1 MSVIAPGRN
10 IVLFGM
16 MGAGK
21 TEVGHVVA
29 TRLGRPFWDTDD
41 IVERET
47 GMTVA
52 RIFAE
57 RGERAFRRHEAEAV
71 RHVAALRGRVV
82 AVGGGAVLDPENTT
96 ALRSAGDLVWLDA
109 GPAELAER
117 VGDHAGDRPLLAGAG
132 DAAGRSERLRR
143 LAEQRAQVYAAAAD
157 HRIDT
162 SGHSPAWV
170 ASQII
175 AWARTRPGLLARDER
190 EDGPA

>member
-29 TRLGRPFWDTDD
+29 TRLRRPFWDTDD
-41 IVERET
+41 IVEREA

-52 RIFAE
+52 GIFAE

-82 AVGGGAVLDPENTT
+82 AVGGGAVLDPDNTT
-96 ALRSAGDLVWLDA
+96 QLRATGDLVWLDA

-117 VGDHAGDRPLLAGAG
+117 VGDHAGDRPLLGSG
-132 DAAGRSERLRR
+132 DAAGLRERLRR
-143 LAEQRAQVYAAAAD
+143 LAERREQAYARAAD

-162 SGHSPAWV
+162 SGRSPGEV
-170 ASQII
+170 ASALI
-175 AWARTRPGLLARDER
+175 AWARTRPGLLAPDER
-190 EDGPA
+190 EDDPA

>member
-21 TEVGHVVA
+21 TAVGHAVA
-29 TRLGRPFWDTDD
+29 ALLGRPFWDTDD
-41 IVERET
+41 IVERESGT
-47 GMTVA
+47 TVA

-71 RHVAALRGRVV
+71 RLVAALRGRVV

-96 ALRSAGDLVWLDA
+96 QLRATGDLVWLDA
-109 GPAELAER
+109 GPDELAER
-117 VGDHAGDRPLLAGAG
+117 VGDHAGDRPLLSGAG
-132 DAAGRSERLRR
+132 DAAGLRERLRG
-143 LAEQRAQVYAAAAD
+143 LAEQRAEAYARAAD

-162 SGHSPAWV
+162 SGRSPDEV
-170 ASQII
+170 ASALL